1 MNAQLSRL
9 VKESAAYG
17 LVPASSALASLVLV
31 PVTTREFRPAEYGAL
46 GLLFALTTLLS
57 VVVVL
62 SLDSAAQRQ
71 FHLDLTEASRRTT
84 FASWLWCQLGLA
96 VVLCGGLALAAG
108 PLAAA
113 LFGTAGRADLLRV
126 GLAAVPLG
134 ALGTVATNWLRFQR
148 RPWAAVT
155 FALVTAAVTLGSTL
169 VYLEVA
175 GWGLVSLPL
184 GQVTGGAAGTLLTV
198 AMLGRWLDPR
208 QVDLGRLRVMLGFGL
223 PLVPATMAVWV
234 VNLLDRSVLQGFDGA
249 RQVGLYQ
256 AANQLSAV
264 VGIGATAFQ
273 LAWGPFAFSHA
284 SEPGARRAY
293 ARVMIGF
300 TVAGATACAVVGSL
314 APELLSAAT
323 TSAYVAAAPAV
334 PWLAFSFV
342 AVGLMYVAAIGPSL
356 VGRTG
361 LIAWATLAGA
371 AVTVVLDVLL
381 IPAYGSTGAGI
392 ATFLAWSTVPV
403 LLFHRAH
410 RHYPVPHAFRAAAVL
425 VVVDLAASVTT
436 QRISEHGAAGVLLKL
451 AVLTLVC
458 GPAGW
463 WALRRPAAELPAGS
477 ADATA
482 TVTAVTGIS
491 VAGR

>member
-96 VVLCGGLALAAG
+96 VCCAAVLALAAG

-256 AANQLSAV
+256 AANQLA
-264 VGIGATAFQ
+264 
-273 LAWGPFAFSHA
+273 
-284 SEPGARRAY
+284 ARGRDRDDRLPAGLGTVRLL
-293 ARVMIGF
+293 ARVR
-300 TVAGATACAVVGSL
+300 AGRPPGLRQGDDRLHRRRCARLRRRGTL

-342 AVGLMYVAAIGPSL
+342 AVGLMYVAAIGPSI

-361 LIAWATLAGA
+361 LIAWRDPRRRRAS
-371 AVTVVLDVLL
+371 
-381 IPAYGSTGAGI
+381 PSCST
-392 ATFLAWSTVPV
+392 
-403 LLFHRAH
+403 
-410 RHYPVPHAFRAAAVL
+410 
-425 VVVDLAASVTT
+425 
-436 QRISEHGAAGVLLKL
+436 
-451 AVLTLVC
+451 C
-458 GPAGW
+458 C
-463 WALRRPAAELPAGS
+463 
-477 ADATA
+477 
-482 TVTAVTGIS
+482 
-491 VAGR
+491 